1 MGPVTVLAAALALLA
16 AVVLAVGSV
25 AQQRSASSV
34 PESAHGLR
42 LVRALARRP
51 LWWLGIGG
59 DLGGYLLQA
68 AALAVGSLLLVQ
80 PLLVTSLLFALPLGA
95 WWSGRGL
102 SRADWGWATLLAGAL
117 GVFVVVGDPTTG
129 VARAGTDAW
138 LLVGAVLAGML
149 AAVLLAAV
157 RTRGVSRAVLL
168 AAGTGLCYGVGA
180 ALTKG
185 VVDLVGDG
193 AVALLTS
200 WETYA
205 LVVVSAG
212 GTMLQQSAFQAG
224 ALAAALP
231 TMTVAEPVVAVV
243 VGVAVLGER
252 VRSDGV
258 ELVGIGVLAAV
269 MVVATVGLARSAAT
283 AAPPAVA
290 RPT

>member
-1 MGPVTVLAAALALLA
+1 MVPVTVLAAALALLA

-25 AQQRSASSV
+25 AQQRSASAV
-34 PESAHGLR
+34 PDAARGVR

-95 WWSGRGL
+95 WWAGRRLSG
-102 SRADWGWATLLAGAL
+102 ADWGWAALLAGAL
-117 GVFVVVGDPTTG
+117 AVFVVVGDPTAG
-129 VARAGTDAW
+129 VARAGAGAW
-138 LLVGAVLAGML
+138 APVAVV
-149 AAVLLAAV
+149 AAVLLAGFLLAAA

-185 VVDLVGDG
+185 VVDLIGDG
-193 AVALLTS
+193 APALLTS

-224 ALAAALP
+224 ALVAALP

-252 VRSDGV
+252 VQSDGL
-258 ELVGIGVLAAV
+258 ELVGIGVLAAL
-269 MVVATVGLARSAAT
+269 MVVATVGLARSAAVAQP
-283 AAPPAVA
+283 AAAGA
-290 RPT
+290 G

>member
-1 MGPVTVLAAALALLA
+1 MVPVTVLAAALALLA

-25 AQQRSASSV
+25 AQQRSASAV
-34 PESAHGLR
+34 PDAAHGVR

-95 WWSGRGL
+95 WWAGRRLSGT
-102 SRADWGWATLLAGAL
+102 DWGWAALLAAAL
-117 GVFVVVGDPTTG
+117 AVFVVVGDPTAG
-129 VARAGTDAW
+129 VGRAGAGAW
-138 LLVGAVLAGML
+138 APVAVV
-149 AAVLLAAV
+149 AAVLLAGFLLAAA

-185 VVDLVGDG
+185 VVDLIGDG

-224 ALAAALP
+224 ALVAALP

-252 VRSDGV
+252 VQSDGL
-258 ELVGIGVLAAV
+258 ELVGIGVLAAL
-269 MVVATVGLARSAAT
+269 MVVATVGLARSAAVAQP
-283 AAPPAVA
+283 AAAGA
-290 RPT
+290 G